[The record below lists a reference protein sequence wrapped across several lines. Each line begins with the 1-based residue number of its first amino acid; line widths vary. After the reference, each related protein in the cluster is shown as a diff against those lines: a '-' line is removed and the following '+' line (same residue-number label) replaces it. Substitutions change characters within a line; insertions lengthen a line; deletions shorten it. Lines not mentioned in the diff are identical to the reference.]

1 MTRPWGD
8 LIGPIPSDEQILE
21 ELREGHTTGPV
32 LSRTMTSLIVTLQR
46 VLAPNIM
53 DPVQP
58 TDAEQHEAKRIL
70 ALIVEVYREAL
81 ERKVRS

>member
-8 LIGPIPSDEQILE
+8 LIGPIPDGEQILS
-21 ELREGHTTGPV
+21 ELREGMMAFPV

-46 VLAPNIM
+46 TLKPNIM

-58 TDAEQHEAKRIL
+58 SDAEQYEAKRIL